1 MKHYKIAIL
10 SDIHANITALKAC
23 IEDLQQQS
31 IDLLV
36 FLGDNVSDYPL
47 PEATFDYIYELKKKY
62 STVFVKG
69 NREDYL
75 LNPKEHWKASSKN
88 GSLYHTCQH
97 LRPMDIEFMKTMP
110 LNQRIELDGT
120 DPILIAHGSPM
131 DCYQGLYKDDPELT
145 NWFDKF
151 EEKLLIV
158 GHTHAPFILKQGER
172 MIINPGS
179 VGSSVNGDNRAQ
191 YLLLEWNDCEWVPLQ
206 KYIAYDYTL
215 EQQRMIDSKYYED
228 CFYWAAA
235 CFKNLETGV
244 NEVLA
249 LLLKAIE
256 IAGHEQPTEDD
267 FAKAAQLLDI
277 SPLP

>member
-47 PEATFDYIYELKKKY
+47 PEATFDYIYELKKQY

-110 LNQRIELDGT
+110 LNQRIELEGT

-131 DCYQGLYKDDPELT
+131 DCYQGLYKDDPELM